1 VEGPI
6 CSDHLPIVVTLHDEI
21 KMGRGD
27 RKFKH
32 EAFWVFDGTYKEVIK
47 VAWKA
52 KAAQADQWGCLWKKL
67 GN

>member
-1 VEGPI
+1 
-6 CSDHLPIVVTLHDEI
+6 
-21 KMGRGD
+21 MGRGD

-32 EAFWVFDGTYKEVIK
+32 EAFWVLDGTYKEVIK

-67 GN
+67 ES